1 VKIPGAS
8 FWVAAVLACIAAPAH
23 AQEIDHRIPPGYEPE
38 EARDEQGLWME
49 IEDYELALNKSA
61 LLVRDP
67 EINNYLQS
75 VVCRVA
81 GDYCNDV
88 RVYLVRN
95 PNFNASMTAT
105 GMMQIWTG
113 LLVRASSTDELAAVI
128 GHEIAHYTRL
138 HTLERL
144 RKLKSSA
151 MTGSLFDIGL
161 SVLTG
166 YSTGGLGQASAM
178 LGVLSFSREQ
188 ESEADFLGARMV
200 AEAGLDP
207 HASYQVWEKIIA
219 EEKAAVAKSRDPGM
233 FAKTHPNS
241 EDRAAELKEYVL
253 ARYGPADLEQSIDPA
268 LLAVLD
274 NHYLF
279 LMEDQI
285 DTNRFGRTEELLQRH
300 SAIGIEPS
308 LVRYFYGEMFR
319 QRGAEGDME
328 LAMAAYR
335 HSIEGGAAPPEAYK
349 NLGYLYLKSDN
360 LASAQESFRE
370 YLVQAPD
377 ASDRA
382 MIEFYLE
389 DDSP

>member
-1 VKIPGAS
+1 MNRRLLSLGAC
-8 FWVAAVLACIAAPAH
+8 AVLACASTPVLS
-23 AQEIDHRIPPGYEPE
+23 QDIDHKIPPGYQPE

-81 GDYCNDV
+81 GDYCNDI

-144 RKLKSSA
+144 RKLKASA
-151 MTGSLFDIGL
+151 TAGSIFDIGL
-161 SVLTG
+161 AVLTG
-166 YSTGGLGQASAM
+166 YSSSIGQASAM
-178 LGVLSFSREQ
+178 LGVLAFSREQ
-188 ESEADFLGARMV
+188 ESEADFLGARLV

-207 HASYQVWEKIIA
+207 HASYKVWEKIIA
-219 EEKAAVAKSRDPGM
+219 EEAAAVAKRREPGM
-233 FAKTHPNS
+233 FAKTHPAA
-241 EDRAAELKEYVL
+241 EDRAKELKAWVST
-253 ARYGPADLEQSIDPA
+253 RYGPGDLEEGTDQA
-268 LLAVLD
+268 LLDVLN

-285 DTNRFGRTEELLQRH
+285 DTNRFGRSEELLQRH
-300 SAIGIEPS
+300 AAIGINPS

-319 QRGAEGDME
+319 QRGEEGDTE

-335 HSIEGGAAPPEAYK
+335 HSIEGGSPPPEAYK
-349 NLGYLYLKSDN
+349 NLGYLYLKTDN
-360 LASAQESFRE
+360 PVSAQESFRE
-370 YLVQAPD
+370 YLALAPD

-389 DDSP
+389 DVPQ

>member
-1 VKIPGAS
+1 
-8 FWVAAVLACIAAPAH
+8 
-23 AQEIDHRIPPGYEPE
+23 
-38 EARDEQGLWME
+38 ME
-49 IEDYELALNKSA
+49 IEEYELALNKSA

-81 GDYCNDV
+81 GDYCSDV

-95 PNFNASMTAT
+95 PGFNASMTAT
-105 GMMQIWTG
+105 GMMQVWTG

-144 RKLKSSA
+144 RKLKSMA
-151 MTGSLFDIGL
+151 ARGSIFDLGVAI
-161 SVLTG
+161 LTG
-166 YSTGGLGQASAM
+166 YSTPIGQASAM
-178 LGVLSFSREQ
+178 LNVLAFNREQ
-188 ESEADFLGARMV
+188 ESEADFLGARLV
-200 AEAGLDP
+200 AEAGYDP
-207 HASYQVWEKIIA
+207 HAAYRVWEKIIA
-219 EEKAAVAKSRDPGM
+219 EEKAAIDKRPEPGI
-233 FAKTHPNS
+233 FSKTHPDA
-241 EDRAAELKEYVL
+241 EVRAAELKAWVSDKW
-253 ARYGPADLEQSIDPA
+253 GPPDQEETADEA
-268 LLAVLD
+268 LVTVMN

-279 LMEDQI
+279 LMEDMI
-285 DTNRFGRTEELLQRH
+285 DTNRFGRTEELLKRH
-300 SAIGIEPS
+300 AAMGVNPS

-319 QRGAEGDME
+319 QRGADGDTE

-349 NLGYLYLKSDN
+349 NLGYLYLKTDN
-360 LASAQESFRE
+360 PASAQESFRD
-370 YLVQAPD
+370 YLARNPD

-389 DDSP
+389 EGPQ